1 MREEAEGVD
10 VEHRDVEEAAHRE
23 GGEDGDV
30 GEVPGRVPSQ
40 VEGGEDDGGAG
51 HSDQVEAKHRQLAVK
66 SPHIAG
72 AKTGLSPRPPVV
84 SLQVPG
90 LGQEEEEDG
99 HDDRAGLPLLPL
111 LGQCYLRAI
120 SSRRTLHLRFP
131 TSSS

>member
-1 MREEAEGVD
+1 MGSRGIPRQDWAPHLWGWEELLETVWL
-10 VEHRDVEEAAHRE
+10 RRE
-23 GGEDGDV
+23 GSEDSDV

-51 HSDQVEAKHRQLAVK
+51 NSDQVEAKHRQLAVK

-90 LGQEEEEDG
+90 LGQEEEEDVHELNLFHKG
-99 HDDRAGLPLLPL
+99 
-111 LGQCYLRAI
+111 
-120 SSRRTLHLRFP
+120 
-131 TSSS
+131 